1 MNALTDFG
9 DAAVVLPLSAV
20 MLIWLL
26 RLGARRVAVS
36 WVVAVGLCI
45 VGTALLKILLYVCSP
60 VPDLVSPSGHTGLST
75 LIYGALALVIAAEK
89 RGWQCVTVLA
99 AGPGLIAGIAGSRL
113 ILNAHSALEV
123 GIGVLIGTVPLALF
137 ASRYLRLG
145 SQEKSLRSLIL
156 PAIAVITLFHGHELR
171 AEGFLHGIGR
181 YFYPGGNACAAAGG
195 SPRGAAG
202 SPMSDGWRT
211 ERSRYR
217 KVAGIPQAL
226 APLGISRFTSDI
238 APITT

>member
-1 MNALTDFG
+1 MNTITDFG

-45 VGTALLKILLYVCSP
+45 VVTALLKILLYVCSP

-75 LIYGALALVIAAEK
+75 LIYGALALVIAVEK
-89 RGWQCVTVLA
+89 RGWQRVTVLA

-123 GIGVLIGTVPLALF
+123 GIGVLIGTVTLALF

-145 SQEKSLRSLIL
+145 SEEKSLRSLIL

-171 AEGFLHGIGR
+171 AEGFLHAIGR
-181 YFYPGGNACAAAGG
+181 YLHPGGNACATAGVAIPVLSQG
-195 SPRGAAG
+195 SRNPPSPRSA
-202 SPMSDGWRT
+202 W
-211 ERSRYR
+211 
-217 KVAGIPQAL
+217 
-226 APLGISRFTSDI
+226 DI
-238 APITT
+238 AIH